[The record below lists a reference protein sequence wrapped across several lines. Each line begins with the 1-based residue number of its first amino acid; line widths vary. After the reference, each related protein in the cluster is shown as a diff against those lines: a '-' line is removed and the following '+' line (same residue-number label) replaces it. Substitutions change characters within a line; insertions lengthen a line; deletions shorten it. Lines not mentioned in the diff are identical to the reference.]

1 MKAPITVATVIA
13 CIAFG
18 AAPAFAQA
26 GGGFQWNASAPTFA
40 NTVAAAPRGEP
51 AALHAGA
58 IYLAQSGATDMASA
72 RIETPGSVI
81 AMAAS
86 CLYLVQNGTWD
97 PPNN

>member
-1 MKAPITVATVIA
+1 MKAPIALATAIA

-40 NTVAAAPRGEP
+40 DTVAAAPRGEP
-51 AALHAGA
+51 AALHAEA
-58 IYLAQSGATDMASA
+58 IYLAQSGATDVAAA
-72 RIETPGSVI
+72 RIETPGTLI
-81 AMAAS
+81 AMGAS

-97 PPNN
+97 APNN